1 MLLGIAAITLSCCL
15 ATSNLC
21 EARHH
26 RDTQPDLSARVVQ
39 PTGLAAKGANDTS
52 LKSRVQ
58 SILQAY
64 QKEEEER
71 SQRTFSNKSANLK
84 QLPMDSKDE
93 GGTLLF
99 SDSPEYV
106 PTEGILY
113 RDTVEGNARVL
124 YYHLNN
130 TSKAMKVAVV
140 VENMYDGL
148 NRVRVTRGG
157 AGHPSDDYL
166 KVGKE
171 AQLQYFG
178 SEMNHI
184 ISMPR
189 NDARLLVEDMNNII
203 MQPGQLVY
211 GCYDFTADHPVK
223 VSVLMLDA
231 YGDPVNASRS
241 LPVLPKDEMRL
252 RGTFTQMNRVLTP
265 SQPYDPAQG
274 NSVYFPLADNITD
287 RYRDGIDAT
296 DGSRVTNFGN
306 YGILYRIKIPATATK
321 TPIQYYLSPLGG
333 VYAGAM
339 RVYHGDMTDEL
350 ATPANQRYF
359 GDATPPESS
368 IVETAREHGTWS
380 MNDVTEISN
389 LGVYDS
395 DEETIFEFSPPG
407 ASNLPVNIIMQ
418 PKK

>member
-1 MLLGIAAITLSCCL
+1 MTLACCL
-15 ATSNLC
+15 ATSNFC

-26 RDTQPDLSARVVQ
+26 RDQQQADLSARVVQ
-39 PTGLAAKGANDTS
+39 PTGAAAKGASDTS

-58 SILQAY
+58 SILQEY

-84 QLPMDSKDE
+84 QLAMTTKDE

-113 RDTVEGNARVL
+113 RDTVEGKARVL

-130 TSKAMKVAVV
+130 TSEAKKVAVV

-157 AGHPSDDYL
+157 SGSPSDDYL
-166 KVGKE
+166 KVGKQ
-171 AQLQYFG
+171 AQVQYFG
-178 SEMNHI
+178 TEMNHI
-184 ISMPR
+184 ITLSR
-189 NDARLLVEDMNNII
+189 NDARLLVEQMNNII
-203 MQPGQLVY
+203 MRPGQLVY

-223 VSVLMLDA
+223 VSVMMLDA
-231 YGDPVNASRS
+231 YGDPVDESRR

-265 SQPYDPAQG
+265 AQPYDPAKDG
-274 NSVYFPLADNITD
+274 AVYFPLADNITD
-287 RYRDGIDAT
+287 HYREGIDAT
-296 DGSRVTNFGN
+296 DNSHVTDFGN
-306 YGILYRIKIPATATK
+306 YGILYTIKIPATATR
-321 TPIQYYLSPLGG
+321 TPVQYYLSPLGG

-350 ATPANQRYF
+350 ETPANQRYF

-368 IVETAREHGTWS
+368 LVETAREHGTWS
-380 MNDVTEISN
+380 MNDATEISN

-395 DEETIFEFSPPG
+395 DEDTIFEFSPPG
-407 ASNLPVNIIMQ
+407 ASNLPVNIILQ
-418 PKK
+418 PKKE